1 MLKRGASVD
10 LQDSRGN
17 TALMDAACYR
27 HLPILLVLLQHSAN
41 PDLQRLLPAYN
52 MTTPP

>member
-1 MLKRGASVD
+1 MRELLKRGASVD

-41 PDLQRLLPAYN
+41 PDLQPPAGL
-52 MTTPP
+52 